1 MVAISVWAIA
11 LLATIGV
18 TSAAD
23 PIHLPLRR
31 TEGYHKSLN
40 RRATASPVQLYN
52 AARQGG
58 YGIDLTIGTPG
69 TFYLFFSFSNLA
81 VNLFFLHLLL
91 CLGLALDMA
100 PQCSPEV
107 AARCS
112 FYPPPFPSNFYCF
125 NSIPVPNRSICLSAQ
140 TFTVI
145 IDTGSTELWVPG
157 PACPKTEC
165 FDSLFNSSLSTSY
178 VATTNPINLAYT
190 LGSFNGTY
198 GRDIV
203 SIGPYTTPNMTFGVI
218 ESTANNSSPVP
229 GEPYLN
235 GVFGLAF
242 PTLTYSSETLQF
254 QYDPFIFALWKAN
267 QIPQSIFSIYL
278 GSRLIEG
285 ETGVITFGGV
295 DNSKYSGSL
304 NWLKVQKEADSAN
317 TSNYYHWNILL
328 VGLAA
333 TMNGKQSSN
342 LLSTSGAVTLL
353 DTGTTFSFMPYTV
366 VANML
371 TNVDPSAIYTQGAF
385 YVDCSLASSTGTIDF
400 AFANTTA
407 GTSATVISASVSSL
421 VIPLDSLSPST
432 AQQCV
437 WGILPEDGVYL
448 LGDTFLQS
456 VYVVHDFV
464 NYSVGIA
471 AASWTNS
478 TATTSGGSATGTSG
492 PSSSP
497 GSSPVHI
504 SSAQSVSGSAV
515 RMLSS
520 LALVACICLLL

>member
-58 YGIDLTIGTPG
+58 YGIDLTIGTP
-69 TFYLFFSFSNLA
+69 
-81 VNLFFLHLLL
+81 
-91 CLGLALDMA
+91 
-100 PQCSPEV
+100 
-107 AARCS
+107 
-112 FYPPPFPSNFYCF
+112 
-125 NSIPVPNRSICLSAQ
+125 AQ
-140 TFTVI
+140 NFTVI

-157 PACPKTEC
+157 PLCPKTEC
-165 FDSLFNSSLSTSY
+165 FDSLFNTSLSTTY
-178 VATTNPINLAYT
+178 VATTNPIDLTYT

-198 GRDIV
+198 GRDTV
-203 SIGPYTTPNMTFGVI
+203 TIGPYTTPNMTFGVI
-218 ESTANNSSPVP
+218 EATANNSSPVS

-254 QYDPFIFALWKAN
+254 QYDPFIFALWKAK

-285 ETGVITFGGV
+285 ETGLITFGGV
-295 DNSKYSGSL
+295 DTSKYSGSL
-304 NWLKVQKEADSAN
+304 NWLQVQKEADSA
-317 TSNYYHWNILL
+317 TTANYYHWNILL

-333 TMNGKQSSN
+333 TVNGKQTSN
-342 LLSTSGAVTLL
+342 LLGTSGAVTLL
-353 DTGTTFSFMPYTV
+353 DTGTTFSFMPYTA

-371 TNVDPSAIYTQGAF
+371 TNVDPSAIYTQGGF

-400 AFANTTA
+400 AFANTT
-407 GTSATVISASVSSL
+407 GGSGATVISASISSL

-432 AQQCV
+432 ATQCV

-478 TATTSGGSATGTSG
+478 TATSSGGSATGTSG
-492 PSSSP
+492 TSSTP
-497 GSSPVHI
+497 GSNPVHI
-504 SSAQSVSGSAV
+504 SNAQSVSGAAI
-515 RMLSS
+515 RMLTS
-520 LALVACICLLL
+520 LALVACVCLLL